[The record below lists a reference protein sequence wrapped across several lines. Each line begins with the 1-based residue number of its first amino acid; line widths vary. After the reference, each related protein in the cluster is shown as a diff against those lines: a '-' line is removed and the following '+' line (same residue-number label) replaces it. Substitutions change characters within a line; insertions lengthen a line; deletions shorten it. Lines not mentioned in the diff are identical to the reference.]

1 MKRSISEL
9 MDLLALGVLDYDT
22 EAVAD
27 LREHPDVYLRQIDFC
42 MVFCDSQYELKL
54 LDELKD
60 YIVSVL
66 SEV

>member
-9 MDLLALGVLDYDT
+9 MDLIALGVLDYDT

-27 LREHPDVYLRQIDFC
+27 LREHSDVYLRQIDFC